1 MGEYMNSQRHSR
13 KKNSANRDPAFVVKE
28 GDVLNSVMQFL
39 SIHKIPA
46 WRQNS
51 GALKDARGHLVRF
64 GKKDSADITG
74 IDPKT
79 GRRLEI
85 ECKAPGKKLR
95 EGQRQFLD
103 MINRCCGIGI
113 CVHSVEELIVE
124 LKEAGVI

>member
-1 MGEYMNSQRHSR
+1 MAYGRRTRTPKAE
-13 KKNSANRDPAFVVKE
+13 DPFKGVKE
-28 GDVLNSVMQFL
+28 NAVMNAVDMYLALKQ
-39 SIHKIPA
+39 IPH

-51 GALKDARGHLVRF
+51 GALKNARGQLVRF

-85 ECKAPGKKLR
+85 ECKAPGKSLR

-103 MINRCCGIGI
+103 MINRCYGVGI
-113 CVHSVEELIVE
+113 CVHSIEELE
-124 LKEAGVI
+124 EQLKEAEII